1 MIIRDILIGS
11 IHYDSKLIIFLM
23 PSIKTHGI
31 LHKLFLL
38 NRLWRS
44 LDRNH
49 LSNKL
54 HYQRIFKRI
63 EKGSLLELCWVLAI
77 GPSVVFNVYLS
88 EINKNSI
95 GSSNNNLSNYFFLNE
110 YVSKILV
117 YCINVILFRIPLWF
131 IV

>member
-110 YVSKILV
+110 YVSQIVV
-117 YCINVILFRIPLWF
+117 YCINVILFPIP
-131 IV
+131 I

>member
-110 YVSKILV
+110 YVSKIVV
-117 YCINVILFRIPLWF
+117 YCINVILFPIP
-131 IV
+131 I

>member
-44 LDRNH
+44 SDRNH
-49 LSNKL
+49 LSHKL